1 MQTTIKRTY
10 NVNRLVQIE
19 ALTGM
24 VFQAESG
31 GHLFQISGIDNAG
44 EAVALAGTVS
54 GVFLRPDNTDVA
66 LSGSVS
72 GGVVS
77 VPLKAECYAVP
88 GRFGLT
94 LYISAGG
101 NKTAIYA
108 AMGTVSRTSSGQV
121 APTVT
126 ADVVD
131 LVNRIAAAVATIPAS
146 YTDLMG
152 SIASDYSDSSTYPK
166 VGTFVWY
173 SGTLY
178 RSKVPI
184 TTAESWTPA
193 HWVNAILGDNL
204 NDDIASLKSTI
215 SRFYG
220 VPKNFELTTTASA
233 SRQFEYDFH
242 AGSDYLITNGTDAN
256 ITMQTRLTKSGAA
269 VENVL
274 GSGLAPHN
282 IFLFHCTVDAY
293 WFNSW
298 CPYTGTIT
306 ILEIVHSVSNL
317 EDACNIARVS
327 FHVNTEH
334 SSDRDR
340 ISVNIIAGQC
350 FYTSVVMSVS
360 NISSRCY
367 VSYSDGTTGNF
378 LPNTIQIASK
388 DITSIGLYVN
398 NSSGT
403 PAVVDFYVF
412 DAQMLNNI
420 RDLQYLSRSSKIE
433 ILLGNNLYP
442 TFDGVKVILPGSD
455 LYVVGSTMSN
465 DNRRLR
471 KSYVDIQTELN
482 DYAVITDNGLEITMP
497 TTGVLGFDVATN
509 TFKMYVGDLNI
520 GYYPVT
526 FAPLFVRYYQS
537 VWGALA
543 NRNIYKALTD
553 YVPSDT
559 ILLNSFNS
567 SFHTGATDFVTKCT
581 EFSSLLLGDSMNDIE
596 APTDFESFLFFTD
609 PHLLQFENWEK
620 RCTEFICQIQKYYNS
635 TPTTFCLCGGD
646 WTNADLP
653 NNACFKL
660 GYIDGFMHS
669 MFDNCYMVVGNHD
682 TNYQGKKDSESE
694 PYTTKLTPQSRK
706 DLWYRKGEPYFT
718 FDGAKTRFYCFDTD
732 VEAAQLTSYGN
743 YGWNQAKWFAESLQ
757 SDNSPHIAVAMH
769 ILYYNYNEADL
780 SAGIQPLAK
789 QVMQIA
795 EAYNGRT
802 TITVNGTN
810 YDFTSS
816 TGKVEFC
823 IAGHTHQDMNGI
835 MYGIPWVVSLNVRHN
850 ETVGASFDL
859 CLADY
864 EKRLLK
870 MIRVGDGDNRTVS
883 LVTGQLVD

>member
-1 MQTTIKRTY
+1 MAIIIGKRTNLDAPIKLESLY
-10 NVNRLVQIE
+10 GVTFTTESE
-19 ALTGM
+19 AHQFVVRCEQKGQELT
-24 VFQAESG
+24 
-31 GHLFQISGIDNAG
+31 
-44 EAVALAGTVS
+44 LAGTISAKFVRAD
-54 GVFLRPDNTDVA
+54 GNTVQ
-66 LSGSVS
+66 LVGSIS
-72 GGVVS
+72 DGAAVVT
-77 VPLKAECYAVP
+77 LAQDCYNVP
-88 GRFGLT
+88 GRFQLAIFNTVGDTKLC
-94 LYISAGG
+94 
-101 NKTAIYA
+101 IYA
-108 AMGTVSRTSSGQV
+108 CVGTVQRAQSGNLIDGGGIIPDV
-121 APTVT
+121 EDLI
-126 ADVVD
+126 AD
-131 LVNRIAAAVATIPAS
+131 IQAAVQSIPPTYDA
-146 YTDLMG
+146 LLA
-152 SIASDYSDSSTYPK
+152 SIAGTYSASKTYAVGDY
-166 VGTFVWY
+166 VWY
-173 SGTLY
+173 DGSLY
-178 RSKVPI
+178 RCTTAI
-184 TTAESWTPA
+184 TTAEAWTSG
-193 HWVNAILGDNL
+193 HWTAAVLGDDL
-204 NDDIASLKSTI
+204 SVIKSAI

-233 SRQFEYDFH
+233 SRQFEYEFH

-282 IFLFHCTVDAY
+282 IFLFHCTVDAH

-317 EDACNIARVS
+317 ENACDMARVS

-340 ISVNIIAGQC
+340 IDVNIVAGQC

-388 DITSIGLYVN
+388 DITSIGLYIN

-433 ILLGNNLYP
+433 ILLGYNLYP
-442 TFDGVKVILPGSD
+442 TFDGIKVILPGSD
-455 LYVVGSTMSN
+455 LYVVGSTMSDN
-465 DNRRLR
+465 NRRLR
-471 KSYVDIQTELN
+471 KSYTDIQTELS
-482 DYAVITDNGLEITMP
+482 DYAVITDDGLEITMP

-509 TFKMYVGDLNI
+509 TFKMYVGELNI

-537 VWGALA
+537 IWGALA

-646 WTNADLP
+646 WTDADLP
-653 NNACFKL
+653 NIACFKL

-732 VEAAQLTSYGN
+732 EEAAQLTSYGN

-795 EAYNGRT
+795 EAYNGRQ
-802 TITVNGTN
+802 TITVNGTS

-850 ETVGASFDL
+850 EAVGASFDL

-870 MIRVGDGDNRTVS
+870 MIRVGDGDNRTIS